1 MKQYILMVIFG
12 LLCVNSTH
20 MVPRQSHDNVVR
32 QLLTLLNYVHKV
44 YEDHKDMFRKI
55 RSEFPKEQ
63 IKIYE
68 QAIRELQDLQQAV
81 KKIQQEIVALKRT
94 NNMMIRNYLNFVQQ
108 QREAINE
115 HIRAAKQ
122 AAQQEAEQEEEE
134 EAKSRG
140 LIARFIFFVKQ
151 KWTAWR
157 GIEQELNDRF
167 YMIVKTYLEQLKRWD
182 FVFGALVDN
191 EASSELADPL
201 SVTYDDLDVR
211 ITALQLLMQEAE
223 RMDAEVQKLKK
234 RPVVTVSVIPPRQK
248 ITPGIAKAQQKPGV
262 DSTQKTARKK
272 PTEIPAQ
279 SVHDVWKKIVEI
291 SLSYRWVTT
300 ARLSPD
306 GKKLAILLQDGKCEL
321 YWVPTGKLLYTLGAE
336 DELFVAVDFV
346 DDHTLIASE
355 HTRVDY
361 EFRERI
367 CLFGYKSNKCE
378 KIIIASGVIPQVK
391 QLLYNRSN
399 QQLLILTY
407 DKKVYIVDGKQANR
421 EKEVASGVFHMA
433 TDCTYGHSAAASYD
447 FEKGEYKIMIWDAQN
462 NLVKEI
468 ISDEVITA
476 LAINMHVKKIAIAT
490 NSDAIK
496 LWDFETGKVFKTLTS
511 DVWQQDDAGTIIK
524 VAEGHSGTI
533 ESLDFNNDGTLLLSA
548 SHDQTARVWDLKT
561 GTSQVI
567 QESKGSL
574 MRYVQF
580 NCMRDTALIVNQDAV
595 SVWNR
600 EASSV
605 GQ

>member
-1 MKQYILMVIFG
+1 
-12 LLCVNSTH
+12 

-32 QLLTLLNYVHKV
+32 QLLTLLNYIHKV

-122 AAQQEAEQEEEE
+122 AAQQEAEREEEE

-140 LIARFIFFVKQ
+140 LIARFTFFVKQ

-167 YMIVKTYLEQLKRWD
+167 YMIVKTYLGQLKRWD
-182 FVFGALVDN
+182 FVFGALVGN

-201 SVTYDDLDVR
+201 SVAYDDLDAR
-211 ITALQLLMQEAE
+211 ITALQLLIQEAE

-234 RPVVTVSVIPPRQK
+234 RPVVAVSVIPPRQK
-248 ITPGIAKAQQKPGV
+248 ITSGIAKVQQKPGV

-291 SLSYRWVTT
+291 SLSYRRVTT

-306 GKKLAILLQDGKCEL
+306 GKKLAILSEDGKCEL
-321 YWVPTGKLLYTLGAE
+321 YWVPTGRLLYTLGAE
-336 DELFVAVDFV
+336 DELFAAVDFV

-355 HTRVDY
+355 RTRVDY

-367 CLFGYKSNKCE
+367 CLFGYKSNKCK
-378 KIIIASGVIPQVK
+378 KIIIASGVIPQIE
-391 QLLYNRSN
+391 QALYNRSN

-421 EKEVASGVFHMA
+421 EKEVASGVSHMA
-433 TDCTYGHSAAASYD
+433 TDCSSGYSAAASYD
-447 FEKGEYKIMIWDAQN
+447 FEKSEYKIMIWDAQN
-462 NLVKEI
+462 NSVKEI

-476 LAINMHVKKIAIAT
+476 LAINMHVKKIATAT

-580 NCMRDTALIVNQDAV
+580 NCMRDTALIVNQHAV

-600 EASSV
+600 EPLSKN
-605 GQ
+605 